1 MTGEHR
7 DTTAK
12 IIKLLEIDFEQTI
25 KDSAEKLGANR
36 AFSVGY
42 LRALENQSY
51 VESKRMGFVNTY
63 FKGGKVK

>member
-12 IIKLLEIDFEQTI
+12 IIKLLESDFEQTI
-25 KDSAEKLGANR
+25 KDPADELGASR
-36 AFSVGY
+36 AFSAGY
-42 LRALENQSY
+42 LRALENQGY
-51 VESKRMGFVNTY
+51 VESKRIRFVNTY